1 LIFHYFLTGNLKLSH
16 KLSPSHWHN
25 SLCFYYNNQTGF
37 DDTNILIDDVQDD
50 LNVDSLIEDFLSI
63 S

>member
-1 LIFHYFLTGNLKLSH
+1 
-16 KLSPSHWHN
+16 
-25 SLCFYYNNQTGF
+25 LCFYYNNQTGF

-63 S
+63 WVERQLF